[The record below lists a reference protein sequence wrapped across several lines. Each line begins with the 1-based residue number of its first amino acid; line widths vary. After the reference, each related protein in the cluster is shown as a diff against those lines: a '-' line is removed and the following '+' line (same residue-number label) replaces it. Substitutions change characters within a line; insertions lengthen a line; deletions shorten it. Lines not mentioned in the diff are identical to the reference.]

1 MPSHF
6 ASRPFPLTDWA
17 LPLIMA
23 TSLALIALP
32 RQAQADDFTTS
43 LRGFGGYAM
52 LRQGDLHGA
61 SDFFRTAYAQQ
72 NHDPLILQGLGEV
85 AIFEHDATTLAT
97 CRGLLLQAG
106 ATDRLAWL
114 DARQAHAQGDWGK
127 ALMQYSTFLTRQE
140 WAGMALESIQAIHF
154 EVGDRPFRALLSGLA
169 RTDAAAADRLAQFN
183 PQWVANTY
191 ADDASD
197 AVPQPWQAEAYVA
210 ANDLSTIEEAVRDF
224 WRIRQDAAARA
235 LLASAA
241 ERYPRDPQLQALL
254 KEQLLVESNMRPVP
268 PAKRTLPA
276 GSLANTWAG
285 ESGWELA
292 SHMPADL
299 PLAGPLAAYWD
310 QLTAIFQVSE
320 GYYLGLMR
328 EFQQLKSDIDTNVQQ
343 RSAGGLMENLAHFNM
358 LVQGAITMSEREVA
372 STGQL
377 PIPYGFEAFAA
388 RLREY
393 QDLRTS
399 AFADLQ
405 SLVRTQRTDYADSA
419 KTKAAG
425 LVPLAEEAVRLFL
438 QAYDR
443 SPQEWK
449 VEPQP
454 EPVAE
459 DASGEPVLE
468 ESSIMELPDPPA
480 NGQPEDRW
488 TRYARKQAEK
498 AKAEK
503 EDE

>member
-32 RQAQADDFTTS
+32 GQAQADDFATS

-61 SDFFRTAYAQQ
+61 SDFFRTAYAKQ

-85 AIFEHDATTLAT
+85 AIYEHDATTLAA
-97 CRGLLLQAG
+97 CRGLLLQVG

-114 DARQAHAQGDWGK
+114 DARLAHARGEWGN
-127 ALMQYSTFLTRQE
+127 ALAQYSVFLTRQE

-169 RTDAAAADRLAQFN
+169 STDAAAADRLAQLN
-183 PQWVANTY
+183 PRWVASSY
-191 ADDASD
+191 ADEATDSA
-197 AVPQPWQAEAYVA
+197 PQPWQAEAYVA
-210 ANDLSTIEEAVRDF
+210 ANDLPTIEQAVREF
-224 WRIRQDAAARA
+224 WRTRQDAAARA

-241 ERYPRDPQLQALL
+241 ERYPRHTQVQALL
-254 KEQLLVESNMRPVP
+254 KEQLLVESNLQPVP

-276 GSLANTWAG
+276 GSLASTWSG
-285 ESGWELA
+285 ESGWEFAGMMPRDLA
-292 SHMPADL
+292 
-299 PLAGPLAAYWD
+299 LAGPLATYWG
-310 QLTAIFQVSE
+310 QLSAIFNVSE
-320 GYYLGLMR
+320 GYYLGLLR
-328 EFQQLKSDIDTNVQQ
+328 EFQQLKTDIDSNVQS

-358 LVQGAITMSEREVA
+358 LVQGAITMSEREIT

-388 RLREY
+388 KLREY

-419 KTKAAG
+419 KAKAEG

-449 VEPQP
+449 VEPKP
-454 EPVAE
+454 ESAE
-459 DASGEPVLE
+459 GGLVGEAADEPMSDGRRLYGPE
-468 ESSIMELPDPPA
+468 FDFDI
-480 NGQPEDRW
+480 PEDGD
-488 TRYARKQAEK
+488 TIPIGEG
-498 AKAEK
+498 
-503 EDE
+503 